1 MRLIKS
7 KSRGVERDGNEA
19 NDCTVRALANAS
31 GMPYKLAHK
40 IMAKAGRKVG
50 HGMTADEWVP
60 VLNRLGFT
68 LEAIYGTTRGAK
80 YMSFK
85 TGMSARPGITLENLI
100 PRLGNGRFII
110 KIRGHVL
117 TVVDGNV
124 IDYGHNSAGSRVQAV
139 YKLATQAI
147 LFND

>member
-1 MRLIKS
+1 MALIKS
-7 KSRGVERDGNEA
+7 ESRGVERFDHEG

-40 IMAKAGRKVG
+40 IMAKAGRKERC
-50 HGMTADEWVP
+50 GMLADNWVP
-60 VLNRLGFT
+60 VLDRLGFT
-68 LEAIYGTTRGAK
+68 LQAIYGTTQGAR
-80 YMSFK
+80 YLSYK
-85 TGMSARPGITLENLI
+85 TGMQAKAGTTLENLI

-139 YKLATQAI
+139 YKLTTQAVI
-147 LFND
+147 FDN